1 MKRFAAVC
9 LIGLLALS
17 GNLSA
22 RSGNDDLDIS
32 RLNASLDQL
41 ANDPILGPFAQAEQ
55 ARARDAIA
63 RLAQAGSRERAHA
76 LYLAER
82 RVDLAKAAAQYQDAQ
97 NKLTQLDRE
106 HDQILLEQSRREAEA
121 AQQELE
127 RQRMQYQMAQEE
139 TARLQQQGAEASQA
153 AEQAKA
159 EAEQARQLAAAQS
172 KVAKAARREA
182 ALASQA
188 ARAMRS
194 QMQGGNTGTATVPVS
209 KPKPKKKSSTGH

>member
-1 MKRFAAVC
+1 MKRFATAC

-17 GNLSA
+17 GSFVVHA
-22 RSGNDDLDIS
+22 GNDDLDIS

-41 ANDPILGPFAQAEQ
+41 ANDPTLGPFAQAEQ
-55 ARARDAIA
+55 ARARDAVA
-63 RLAQAGSRERAHA
+63 RLAQAGSSERAHA

-106 HDQILLEQSRREAEA
+106 HDQILLEQSRREAAA

-139 TARLQQQGAEASQA
+139 SARLQQQGAAASQA
-153 AEQAKA
+153 AAQARA

-194 QMQGGNTGTATVPVS
+194 QMQGDADATTAPAS
-209 KPKPKKKSSTGH
+209 KPKAKKKSSATH